1 MRACGETTE
10 QVRRG
15 GLKGVTA
22 VWRSI
27 QDTFALTDQGMK
39 DFMRGAG
46 FCALANL
53 MLMLPIVV
61 LYFTARGF
69 IRYLDD
75 PSVGLPDMALFAVAI
90 VAALVVMFVTQMW
103 EYRATYTAVYQ
114 ESARKRIAI
123 AERLRLLPLSF
134 FGKRDLADLTSVIM
148 KDCSDQERL
157 FSHTMPQIFGMG
169 ASTLVFAAMMFAFDW
184 RLAASALWPIPVALT
199 ALLLTARIQ
208 KSHTAKK
215 NAASLSF
222 ADGLQEYLECH
233 REIRSLNKVGV
244 FQGELDCRIDR
255 FEREKIDA
263 ELAMGVAVCSAQGF
277 LRLGIASVIVVGTML
292 LVTGQVDFLVFF
304 VYLLAVTRVY
314 DPINVVL
321 QAVAEL
327 MDMSLSLE
335 RMRAIEN
342 EPVQTGSTSFEP
354 QGYDVVFEDVG
365 FAYADGEDV
374 LGSVSFKAREG
385 QVTALV
391 GASGSGKSTAVKLAS
406 RFWDVSSGT
415 VFVGGVDVSTVDPE
429 TLLSAFSEVFQDVVL
444 FDDTVRENIRLGR
457 KDATNEEVLAAARAA
472 RCDEFVE
479 RLPNGYD
486 TMIGEN
492 GSRLSG
498 GERQR
503 ISIARALL
511 KDAPIVLLDE
521 ATASLDV
528 ENETYVQAALSE
540 LLQGKTVL
548 VIAHRM
554 RTVDNADK
562 IVVLEGGCVVE
573 QGSPAELREK
583 PDGRYRRML
592 ELQRESEVWAL

>member
-1 MRACGETTE
+1 
-10 QVRRG
+10 
-15 GLKGVTA
+15 
-22 VWRSI
+22 
-27 QDTFALTDQGMK
+27 MK

-61 LYFTARGF
+61 LYFVASDF
-69 IRYLDD
+69 VRYLGE
-75 PSVGLPDMALFAVAI
+75 PAIGLPGMAPYVVGI
-90 VAALVVMFVTQMW
+90 VAALAVMFVTQMW
-103 EYRATYTAVYQ
+103 EYRATYTVVYK

-184 RLAASALWPIPVALT
+184 RLAASALWPIPVALV
-199 ALLLTARIQ
+199 ALLLTARVQ

-222 ADGLQEYLECH
+222 VDGLQEYLECH
-233 REIRSLNKVGV
+233 REIRSLNKVGA
-244 FQGELDCRIDR
+244 FQSDLGRRIDR
-255 FEREKIDA
+255 FEREKIGA

-292 LVTGQVDFLVFF
+292 LVTGRVDFLVFF

-314 DPINVVL
+314 DPINVIL
-321 QAVAEL
+321 QAIAEL
-327 MDMSLSLE
+327 MDMSLSLK

-342 EPVQTGSTSFEP
+342 EPIQTGSTSFEP
-354 QGYDVVFEDVG
+354 QGYDVAFDDVG

-374 LGSVSFKAREG
+374 LDGVSFTAREG

-406 RFWDVSSGT
+406 RFWDVSSGV

-429 TLLSAFSEVFQDVVL
+429 TLLSSFSEVFQDVVL
-444 FDDTVRENIRLGR
+444 FDDTVRENIRLG
-457 KDATNEEVLAAARAA
+457 KKNATDEEVLAAAKAA
-472 RCDEFVE
+472 CCDEFVE

-486 TMIGEN
+486 TLIGEN
-492 GSRLSG
+492 GGRLSG

-511 KDAPIVLLDE
+511 KNAPIVLLDE

-528 ENETYVQAALSE
+528 ENETQVQAALSE

-562 IVVLEGGCVVE
+562 IVVLEGGRVVE

-583 PDGRYRRML
+583 PEGRYRRML
-592 ELQRESEVWAL
+592 ELQRESAAWAL

>member
-1 MRACGETTE
+1 
-10 QVRRG
+10 
-15 GLKGVTA
+15 
-22 VWRSI
+22 
-27 QDTFALTDQGMK
+27 MK

-61 LYFTARGF
+61 LYFVASDF
-69 IRYLDD
+69 VRYLGD
-75 PSVGLPDMALFAVAI
+75 PAVGLPGMALYAVGI
-90 VAALVVMFVTQMW
+90 VAALAVMFVTQMW
-103 EYRATYTAVYQ
+103 EYRATYTVVYQ

-184 RLAASALWPIPVALT
+184 RLAASALWPIPVALV
-199 ALLLTARIQ
+199 ALLLTARVQ

-222 ADGLQEYLECH
+222 VDGLQEYLECH
-233 REIRSLNKVGV
+233 REIRSLNKVGA
-244 FQGELDCRIDR
+244 FQSDLGRRIDR

-292 LVTGQVDFLVFF
+292 LVTGRVDFLVFF

-314 DPINVVL
+314 DPINVIL

-327 MDMSLSLE
+327 MDMSLSLG

-342 EPVQTGSTSFEP
+342 EPIQTGHTSFEP
-354 QGYDVVFEDVG
+354 QGYDVVFDDVG

-374 LGSVSFKAREG
+374 LDGVSFKAREG

-406 RFWDVSSGT
+406 RFWDVSSGA

-429 TLLSAFSEVFQDVVL
+429 TLLSSFSEVFQDVVL
-444 FDDTVRENIRLGR
+444 FDDTVRENIRLG
-457 KDATNEEVLAAARAA
+457 KKNATDEEVLAAAKAA

-486 TMIGEN
+486 TLIGEN
-492 GSRLSG
+492 GGRLSG

-511 KDAPIVLLDE
+511 KNAPIVLLDE

-528 ENETYVQAALSE
+528 ENETQVQAALSE

-562 IVVLEGGCVVE
+562 IVVLEGGRVVE

-583 PDGRYRRML
+583 PEGRYRRML
-592 ELQRESEVWAL
+592 ELQRESAAWAL

>member
-1 MRACGETTE
+1 
-10 QVRRG
+10 
-15 GLKGVTA
+15 
-22 VWRSI
+22 
-27 QDTFALTDQGMK
+27 MK

-61 LYFTARGF
+61 LYFVASDF
-69 IRYLDD
+69 VRYLGD
-75 PSVGLPDMALFAVAI
+75 PAVGLPGMTLYAVGI
-90 VAALVVMFVTQMW
+90 VAALAVMFVTQMW
-103 EYRATYTAVYQ
+103 EYRATYTVVYQ

-169 ASTLVFAAMMFAFDW
+169 ASTLVFAVMMFAFDW
-184 RLAASALWPIPVALT
+184 RLAASALWPIPVALV
-199 ALLLTARIQ
+199 ALLLTARVQ

-222 ADGLQEYLECH
+222 VDGLQEYLECH
-233 REIRSLNKVGV
+233 REIRSLNKVSA
-244 FQGELDCRIDR
+244 FQGELDRRIDR
-255 FEREKIDA
+255 FEREKIGA
-263 ELAMGVAVCSAQGF
+263 ELAMGMAVCSAQGF
-277 LRLGIASVIVVGTML
+277 LRLGIASVIVAGTML
-292 LVTGQVDFLVFF
+292 LVAGQVDFLVFF

-314 DPINVVL
+314 DPINVIL
-321 QAVAEL
+321 QAIAEL

-342 EPVQTGSTSFEP
+342 EPIQTGCTSFEP
-354 QGYDVVFEDVG
+354 QGYDVVFDDVG

-374 LGSVSFKAREG
+374 LDGVSFRAREG

-406 RFWDVSSGT
+406 RFWDVSSGA

-429 TLLSAFSEVFQDVVL
+429 TLLSSFSEVFQDVVL
-444 FDDTVRENIRLGR
+444 FDDTVRENIRLGK
-457 KDATNEEVLAAARAA
+457 KDATDEEVLAAAKAA

-511 KDAPIVLLDE
+511 KNAPIVLLDE

-528 ENETYVQAALSE
+528 ENETQVQAALSE
-540 LLQGKTVL
+540 LLQDKTVL

-562 IVVLEGGCVVE
+562 IVVLDGGRVAE

-592 ELQRESEVWAL
+592 ELQRESAAWAL

>member
-1 MRACGETTE
+1 MA
-10 QVRRG
+10 
-15 GLKGVTA
+15 A
-22 VWRSI
+22 VWRRI
-27 QDTFALTDQGMK
+27 QEAFALTDQGMK

-61 LYFTARGF
+61 LYFVASDF
-69 IRYLDD
+69 IGCLGD
-75 PSVGLPDMALFAVAI
+75 PAVGLPGMALYAVGI
-90 VAALVVMFVTQMW
+90 VAALAVMFVTQMW
-103 EYRATYTAVYQ
+103 EYRATYTVVYQ

-184 RLAASALWPIPVALT
+184 RLAASALWPIPVALV
-199 ALLLTARIQ
+199 ALLLTARVQ

-222 ADGLQEYLECH
+222 VDGLQEYLECH
-233 REIRSLNKVGV
+233 REIRSLNKVGA
-244 FQGELDCRIDR
+244 FQSDLGRRIDR
-255 FEREKIDA
+255 FEREKIGA

-292 LVTGQVDFLVFF
+292 LVAGRVDFLVFF

-314 DPINVVL
+314 DPINVIL
-321 QAVAEL
+321 QAIAEL
-327 MDMSLSLE
+327 MDMSLSLG

-342 EPVQTGSTSFEP
+342 EPIQTGHTSFEP
-354 QGYDVVFEDVG
+354 QGYDVAFDDVG

-374 LGSVSFKAREG
+374 LDGVSFTAREG

-406 RFWDVSSGT
+406 RFWDVSSGA

-429 TLLSAFSEVFQDVVL
+429 TLLSSFSEVFQDVVL
-444 FDDTVRENIRLGR
+444 FDDTVRENIRLG
-457 KDATNEEVLAAARAA
+457 KKNATDEEVLAAARAA

-528 ENETYVQAALSE
+528 ENETQVQAALSE

-562 IVVLEGGCVVE
+562 IVVLEGGRVVE

-583 PDGRYRRML
+583 PEGRYRRML
-592 ELQRESEVWAL
+592 ELQRESAAWAL

>member
-1 MRACGETTE
+1 MTT
-10 QVRRG
+10 VRRR
-15 GLKGVTA
+15 L
-22 VWRSI
+22 
-27 QDTFALTDQGMK
+27 QDIFALTDQGMK

-61 LYFTARGF
+61 LYFVASDF
-69 IRYLDD
+69 VRYLGE
-75 PSVGLPDMALFAVAI
+75 PAVGLPGMALYAVGI
-90 VAALVVMFVTQMW
+90 VAALAVMFVTQMW
-103 EYRATYTAVYQ
+103 EYRATYTVVYR

-157 FSHTMPQIFGMG
+157 FSHTMPQLFGMG
-169 ASTLVFAAMMFAFDW
+169 ASTLVFAVMMFAFDW
-184 RLAASALWPIPVALT
+184 RLAASALWPIPVALA
-199 ALLLTARIQ
+199 ALLLTARVQ

-222 ADGLQEYLECH
+222 VDGLQEYLECH
-233 REIRSLNKVGV
+233 REIRSLNKVSA
-244 FQGELDCRIDR
+244 FQGELDHCIDR
-255 FEREKIDA
+255 FEREKIGA

-292 LVTGQVDFLVFF
+292 LVAGRVDFLVFF

-314 DPINVVL
+314 DPINVIL
-321 QAVAEL
+321 QAIAEL
-327 MDMSLSLE
+327 MDMSLSLG

-342 EPVQTGSTSFEP
+342 EPIQTGRTSFEP
-354 QGYDVVFEDVG
+354 QGYDVAFDDVC

-374 LGSVSFKAREG
+374 LDGVSFTAREG

-406 RFWDVSSGT
+406 RFWDVSSGA

-429 TLLSAFSEVFQDVVL
+429 TLLSSFSEVFQDVVL
-444 FDDTVRENIRLGR
+444 FDDTVRENIRLG
-457 KDATNEEVLAAARAA
+457 KKNATDEEVLAAAKAA

-486 TMIGEN
+486 TLIGEN
-492 GSRLSG
+492 GGRLSG

-511 KDAPIVLLDE
+511 KNAPIVLLDE

-528 ENETYVQAALSE
+528 ENETQVQAALSE

-562 IVVLEGGCVVE
+562 IVVLEGGRVVE

-583 PDGRYRRML
+583 PEGRYRRML
-592 ELQRESEVWAL
+592 ELQRESAAWAL

>member
-1 MRACGETTE
+1 
-10 QVRRG
+10 
-15 GLKGVTA
+15 
-22 VWRSI
+22 
-27 QDTFALTDQGMK
+27 MK

-61 LYFTARGF
+61 LYFVASDF
-69 IRYLDD
+69 VRYLGE
-75 PSVGLPDMALFAVAI
+75 PAVGLPGMAPYVVGI
-90 VAALVVMFVTQMW
+90 VAALAVMFVTQMW
-103 EYRATYTAVYQ
+103 EYRATYTVVYQ

-184 RLAASALWPIPVALT
+184 RLAASALWPIPVALA
-199 ALLLTARIQ
+199 ALLLTARVQ

-222 ADGLQEYLECH
+222 VDGLQEYLECH
-233 REIRSLNKVGV
+233 REIRSLNKVGA
-244 FQGELDCRIDR
+244 FQSDLGRRIDR
-255 FEREKIDA
+255 FEREKIGA

-292 LVTGQVDFLVFF
+292 LVAGRVDFLVFF

-314 DPINVVL
+314 DPINVIL
-321 QAVAEL
+321 QAIAEL
-327 MDMSLSLE
+327 MDMSLSLK

-342 EPVQTGSTSFEP
+342 EPIQTGSTSFEP
-354 QGYDVVFEDVG
+354 QGYDVAFDDVG

-374 LGSVSFKAREG
+374 LSSVSFTAREG

-406 RFWDVSSGT
+406 RFWDVSSGA

-429 TLLSAFSEVFQDVVL
+429 TLLSSFSEVFQDVVL
-444 FDDTVRENIRLGR
+444 FDDTVRENIRLG
-457 KDATNEEVLAAARAA
+457 KKNATDEEVLAAAKAA

-486 TMIGEN
+486 TLIGEN
-492 GSRLSG
+492 GGRLSG

-511 KDAPIVLLDE
+511 KNAPIVLLDE

-528 ENETYVQAALSE
+528 ENETQVQAALSE

-562 IVVLEGGCVVE
+562 IVVLEGGRVVE

-583 PDGRYRRML
+583 PEGRYRRML
-592 ELQRESEVWAL
+592 ELQRESAAWAL

>member
-1 MRACGETTE
+1 MTT
-10 QVRRG
+10 VRR
-15 GLKGVTA
+15 
-22 VWRSI
+22 RI
-27 QDTFALTDQGMK
+27 QDAFALTDQGMK

-61 LYFTARGF
+61 LYFVASDF
-69 IRYLDD
+69 IGCLGD
-75 PSVGLPDMALFAVAI
+75 PAACLPSMAPYVVGI
-90 VAALVVMFVTQMW
+90 VAALAVMFVTQMW
-103 EYRATYTAVYQ
+103 EYRATYTVVYQ

-169 ASTLVFAAMMFAFDW
+169 ASTLVFAVMMFAFDW
-184 RLAASALWPIPVALT
+184 RLAASAFWPIPVALV
-199 ALLLTARIQ
+199 ALLLTARVQ

-222 ADGLQEYLECH
+222 VDGLQEYLECH
-233 REIRSLNKVGV
+233 REIRSLNKVGA
-244 FQGELDCRIDR
+244 FQSDLGRRIDR
-255 FEREKIDA
+255 FEREKIGA

-292 LVTGQVDFLVFF
+292 LVAGRVDFLVFF
-304 VYLLAVTRVY
+304 VYLLVVTRVY
-314 DPINVVL
+314 DPINVIL
-321 QAVAEL
+321 QAIAEL
-327 MDMSLSLE
+327 MDMSLSLK

-342 EPVQTGSTSFEP
+342 EPIQTGSTSFEP
-354 QGYDVVFEDVG
+354 QGYDVAFDDVG

-374 LGSVSFKAREG
+374 LDGVSFTAREG

-406 RFWDVSSGT
+406 RFWDVSSGA

-429 TLLSAFSEVFQDVVL
+429 TLLSSFSEVFQDVVL
-444 FDDTVRENIRLGR
+444 FDDTVRENIRLG
-457 KDATNEEVLAAARAA
+457 KKNATDEEVLAAAKAA

-528 ENETYVQAALSE
+528 ENETQVQAALSE

-562 IVVLEGGCVVE
+562 IVALEGGRVVE

-592 ELQRESEVWAL
+592 ELQRESAAWAL

>member
-1 MRACGETTE
+1 M
-10 QVRRG
+10 
-15 GLKGVTA
+15 TA
-22 VWRSI
+22 VWRRI
-27 QDTFALTDQGMK
+27 QDAFALTDQGMK

-61 LYFTARGF
+61 LYFAASDF

-75 PSVGLPDMALFAVAI
+75 PAVGLPDMALYAVGI
-90 VAALVVMFVTQMW
+90 VVALVVMFVTQMW
-103 EYRATYTAVYQ
+103 EYRATYTVVYQ

-157 FSHTMPQIFGMG
+157 FSHTMPQLFGMG
-169 ASTLVFAAMMFAFDW
+169 ASTLVFAVMMFAFDW
-184 RLAASALWPIPVALT
+184 RLAASALWPIPVALV
-199 ALLLTARIQ
+199 ALLLTARVQ

-222 ADGLQEYLECH
+222 VDGLQDYLECH

-292 LVTGQVDFLVFF
+292 LVAGQVDFLVFF

-314 DPINVVL
+314 DPINVIL
-321 QAVAEL
+321 QAIAEL
-327 MDMSLSLE
+327 MDMSLSLG

-342 EPVQTGSTSFEP
+342 EPIQTGHTSFEP
-354 QGYDVVFEDVG
+354 QGYDVAFDDVG

-374 LGSVSFKAREG
+374 LDGVSFKAREG

-406 RFWDVSSGT
+406 RFWDVSSGA

-429 TLLSAFSEVFQDVVL
+429 TLLSSFSEVFQDVVL
-444 FDDTVRENIRLGR
+444 FDDTVRENIRLG
-457 KDATNEEVLAAARAA
+457 KKNATDEEVLAAAKAA

-486 TMIGEN
+486 TLIGEN
-492 GSRLSG
+492 GGRLSG

-511 KDAPIVLLDE
+511 KNAPIVLLDE

-528 ENETYVQAALSE
+528 ENETQVQAALSE

-562 IVVLEGGCVVE
+562 IVVLEGGRVVE

-583 PDGRYRRML
+583 PEGRYRRML
-592 ELQRESEVWAL
+592 ELQRESAAWAL

>member
-1 MRACGETTE
+1 MTT
-10 QVRRG
+10 VRRR
-15 GLKGVTA
+15 L
-22 VWRSI
+22 
-27 QDTFALTDQGMK
+27 QDIFALTDQGMK

-61 LYFTARGF
+61 LYFVASNF
-69 IRYLDD
+69 IRYLGE
-75 PSVGLPDMALFAVAI
+75 PAVGLPGMALYAVGI
-90 VAALVVMFVTQMW
+90 VAALAVMFVTQMW
-103 EYRATYTAVYQ
+103 EYRATYTVVYQ

-157 FSHTMPQIFGMG
+157 FSHTMPQLFGMG
-169 ASTLVFAAMMFAFDW
+169 ASTLVFAVMMFAFDW
-184 RLAASALWPIPVALT
+184 RLAASALWPIPVALV
-199 ALLLTARIQ
+199 ALLLTAHIQ

-222 ADGLQEYLECH
+222 ADALQEYLECH
-233 REIRSLNKVGV
+233 REIRSLNKVGA
-244 FQGELDCRIDR
+244 FQDELDCRIDR
-255 FEREKIDA
+255 FEREKIGA

-277 LRLGIASVIVVGTML
+277 LRLGIASVIVVGTVL
-292 LVTGQVDFLVFF
+292 LVAGQVDFLVFF

-314 DPINVVL
+314 DPINVIL
-321 QAVAEL
+321 QAIAEL
-327 MDMSLSLE
+327 MDMSLSLG

-342 EPVQTGSTSFEP
+342 EPIQTGHTSFEP
-354 QGYDVVFEDVG
+354 QGYDVAFDDVG

-374 LGSVSFKAREG
+374 LDGVSFTAREG

-406 RFWDVSSGT
+406 RFWDVSSGA

-429 TLLSAFSEVFQDVVL
+429 TLLSSFSEVFQDVVL
-444 FDDTVRENIRLGR
+444 FDDTVRENIRLG
-457 KDATNEEVLAAARAA
+457 KKNATDEEVLAAAKAA

-486 TMIGEN
+486 TLIGEN
-492 GSRLSG
+492 GGRLSG

-511 KDAPIVLLDE
+511 KNAPIVLLDE

-528 ENETYVQAALSE
+528 ENETQVQAALSE

-562 IVVLEGGCVVE
+562 IVVLEGGRVVE

-583 PDGRYRRML
+583 PEGRYRRML
-592 ELQRESEVWAL
+592 ELQRESAAWAL

>member
-1 MRACGETTE
+1 MA
-10 QVRRG
+10 
-15 GLKGVTA
+15 A
-22 VWRSI
+22 VWRRI
-27 QDTFALTDQGMK
+27 QDAFALTDQGMK

-61 LYFTARGF
+61 LYFVASDF
-69 IRYLDD
+69 VRYLGE
-75 PSVGLPDMALFAVAI
+75 PAIGLPGMAPYVVGI
-90 VAALVVMFVTQMW
+90 VAALAVMFVTQMW
-103 EYRATYTAVYQ
+103 EYRATYTVVYK

-184 RLAASALWPIPVALT
+184 RLAASALWPIPVALV
-199 ALLLTARIQ
+199 ALLLTARVQ

-222 ADGLQEYLECH
+222 VDGLQEYLECH
-233 REIRSLNKVGV
+233 REIRSLNKVGA
-244 FQGELDCRIDR
+244 FQSDLGRRIDR
-255 FEREKIDA
+255 FEREKIGA

-292 LVTGQVDFLVFF
+292 LVAGRVDFLVFF

-314 DPINVVL
+314 DPINVIL
-321 QAVAEL
+321 QAIAEL
-327 MDMSLSLE
+327 MDMSLSLG

-342 EPVQTGSTSFEP
+342 EPIQTGSTSFEP
-354 QGYDVVFEDVG
+354 QGYDVAFDDVG

-374 LGSVSFKAREG
+374 LDGVSFTAWEG

-406 RFWDVSSGT
+406 RFWDVSSGA

-429 TLLSAFSEVFQDVVL
+429 TLLSSFSEVFQDVVL
-444 FDDTVRENIRLGR
+444 FDDTVRENIRLG
-457 KDATNEEVLAAARAA
+457 KKNATDEEVLAAARAA

-528 ENETYVQAALSE
+528 ENETQVQAALSE

-562 IVVLEGGCVVE
+562 IVVLEGGRVVE

-583 PDGRYRRML
+583 PEGRYRRML
-592 ELQRESEVWAL
+592 ELQRESAAWAL

>member
-1 MRACGETTE
+1 MW
-10 QVRRG
+10 RR
-15 GLKGVTA
+15 
-22 VWRSI
+22 I
-27 QDTFALTDQGMK
+27 QDAFALTDQGMK
-39 DFMRGAG
+39 DFMCGAG

-61 LYFTARGF
+61 LYFAASDF

-75 PSVGLPDMALFAVAI
+75 PSVGLPGMALYAAGI

-103 EYRATYTAVYQ
+103 EYRATYSAVYQ

-134 FGKRDLADLTSVIM
+134 FGRRDLSDLTSVIM

-184 RLAASALWPIPVALT
+184 RLAASALWPIPVALA

-215 NAASLSF
+215 NAAFLSF

-292 LVTGQVDFLVFF
+292 LVAGQVDFLVFF

-374 LGSVSFKAREG
+374 LSSVSFKAREG

-406 RFWDVSSGT
+406 RFWDVSSGAI
-415 VFVGGVDVSTVDPE
+415 FVGGVDVSTVDPE

-444 FDDTVRENIRLGR
+444 FDDTVRENIRLGK

-592 ELQRESEVWAL
+592 ELQRESEAWAL

>member
-1 MRACGETTE
+1 M
-10 QVRRG
+10 
-15 GLKGVTA
+15 TA
-22 VWRSI
+22 VWRRI
-27 QDTFALTDQGMK
+27 QDAFALTDQGMK
-39 DFMRGAG
+39 DFICGAG

-61 LYFTARGF
+61 LYFVASDF
-69 IRYLDD
+69 VRYLDN
-75 PSVGLPDMALFAVAI
+75 PSVGLPGMALYAAGI
-90 VAALVVMFVTQMW
+90 VAALAVMFVTQMW
-103 EYRATYTAVYQ
+103 EYRGTYTVVYQ
-114 ESARKRIAI
+114 ESARKRISI

-169 ASTLVFAAMMFAFDW
+169 ASTLVFAVMMFAFDW
-184 RLAASALWPIPVALT
+184 RLAASALWPIPVALV
-199 ALLLTARIQ
+199 ALLLTAHIQ

-222 ADGLQEYLECH
+222 ADALQEYLECH

-244 FQGELDCRIDR
+244 FQDELDCRIDR
-255 FEREKIDA
+255 FEREKIGA

-277 LRLGIASVIVVGTML
+277 LRLGIASVIVVGTVL

-321 QAVAEL
+321 QAIAEL

-374 LGSVSFKAREG
+374 LGDVSFKAREG

-406 RFWDVSSGT
+406 RFWDVSSGAI
-415 VFVGGVDVSTVDPE
+415 FVGGVDVSTVDPE

-444 FDDTVRENIRLGR
+444 FDDTVRENIRLGK

-562 IVVLEGGCVVE
+562 IVVLEGGCVAE

-592 ELQRESEVWAL
+592 ELQRESEAWVL

>member
-1 MRACGETTE
+1 MW
-10 QVRRG
+10 RR
-15 GLKGVTA
+15 
-22 VWRSI
+22 I
-27 QDTFALTDQGMK
+27 QDAFALTDQGMK
-39 DFMRGAG
+39 DFIRGAG

-61 LYFTARGF
+61 LYFAASDF

-75 PSVGLPDMALFAVAI
+75 PSVGLPGMALYAAGI
-90 VAALVVMFVTQMW
+90 VATLVVMFVTQMW
-103 EYRATYTAVYQ
+103 EYRATYSAVYQ

-134 FGKRDLADLTSVIM
+134 FGRRDLSDLTSVIM

-169 ASTLVFAAMMFAFDW
+169 ASTLVFAVMMFAFDW
-184 RLAASALWPIPVALT
+184 RLAASALWPIPVALV
-199 ALLLTARIQ
+199 ALLLTARVQ

-222 ADGLQEYLECH
+222 VDGLQEYLECH
-233 REIRSLNKVGV
+233 REIRSLNKVSA
-244 FQGELDCRIDR
+244 FQGELDRCIDC

-292 LVTGQVDFLVFF
+292 LVAGQIDFLVFF

-314 DPINVVL
+314 DPINVIL
-321 QAVAEL
+321 QAIAEL

-342 EPVQTGSTSFEP
+342 EAIQTGRTSFEP
-354 QGYDVVFEDVG
+354 QGYDVVFDDVG
-365 FAYADGEDV
+365 FSYADGEDV
-374 LGSVSFKAREG
+374 LDSVSFKAREG

-406 RFWDVSSGT
+406 RFWDVSSGA

-429 TLLSAFSEVFQDVVL
+429 TLLSSFSEVFQDVVL
-444 FDDTVRENIRLGR
+444 FDDTVRENIRLGK
-457 KDATNEEVLAAARAA
+457 KDATDEEVLAAAKAA

-528 ENETYVQAALSE
+528 ENETQVQAALSE
-540 LLQGKTVL
+540 LLQDKTVL

-562 IVVLEGGCVVE
+562 IVVLEDGRVVE
-573 QGSPAELREK
+573 QGSPTELREK
-583 PDGRYRRML
+583 PEGRYRRML
-592 ELQRESEVWAL
+592 ELQRESAAWTL

>member
-1 MRACGETTE
+1 MA
-10 QVRRG
+10 
-15 GLKGVTA
+15 A
-22 VWRSI
+22 VWRRI
-27 QDTFALTDQGMK
+27 QDAFALTDQGMK

-61 LYFTARGF
+61 LYFVASDF
-69 IRYLDD
+69 IGCLGD
-75 PSVGLPDMALFAVAI
+75 PAVCLPSMAPYVVGI
-90 VAALVVMFVTQMW
+90 VAALAVMFVTQMW
-103 EYRATYTAVYQ
+103 EYRATYTVVYK

-184 RLAASALWPIPVALT
+184 RLAASALWPIPVALV
-199 ALLLTARIQ
+199 ALLLTARVQ

-222 ADGLQEYLECH
+222 VDGLQEYLECH
-233 REIRSLNKVGV
+233 REIRSLNKVGA
-244 FQGELDCRIDR
+244 FQSDLGRRIDR
-255 FEREKIDA
+255 FEREKIGA

-292 LVTGQVDFLVFF
+292 LVAGRVDFLVFF

-314 DPINVVL
+314 DPINVIL
-321 QAVAEL
+321 QAIAEL
-327 MDMSLSLE
+327 MDMSLSLG

-342 EPVQTGSTSFEP
+342 EPIQTGHTSFEP
-354 QGYDVVFEDVG
+354 QGYDVAFDDVG

-374 LGSVSFKAREG
+374 LDGVSFTAREG

-406 RFWDVSSGT
+406 RFWDVSSGA

-429 TLLSAFSEVFQDVVL
+429 TLLSSFSEVFQDVVL
-444 FDDTVRENIRLGR
+444 FDDTVRENIRLG
-457 KDATNEEVLAAARAA
+457 KKNATDEEVLAAARAA

-528 ENETYVQAALSE
+528 ENETQVQAALSE

-562 IVVLEGGCVVE
+562 IVVLEGGRVVE

-583 PDGRYRRML
+583 PEGRYRRML
-592 ELQRESEVWAL
+592 ELQRESAAWAL

>member
-1 MRACGETTE
+1 
-10 QVRRG
+10 
-15 GLKGVTA
+15 
-22 VWRSI
+22 
-27 QDTFALTDQGMK
+27 MK

-61 LYFTARGF
+61 LYFVASDF
-69 IRYLDD
+69 IGCLGD
-75 PSVGLPDMALFAVAI
+75 PAACLPSMAPYVVGI
-90 VAALVVMFVTQMW
+90 VAALAVMFVTQMW
-103 EYRATYTAVYQ
+103 EYRATYTVVYK

-184 RLAASALWPIPVALT
+184 RLAASALWPIPVALA
-199 ALLLTARIQ
+199 ALLLTARVQ

-222 ADGLQEYLECH
+222 VDGLQEYLECH
-233 REIRSLNKVGV
+233 REIRSLNKVGA
-244 FQGELDCRIDR
+244 FQSDLGRRIDR
-255 FEREKIDA
+255 FEREKIGA

-292 LVTGQVDFLVFF
+292 LVAGRVDFLVFF

-314 DPINVVL
+314 DPINVIL
-321 QAVAEL
+321 QAIAEL
-327 MDMSLSLE
+327 MDMSLSLG

-342 EPVQTGSTSFEP
+342 EPIQTGHTSFEP
-354 QGYDVVFEDVG
+354 QGYDVAFDDVG

-374 LGSVSFKAREG
+374 LDGVSFTAREG

-406 RFWDVSSGT
+406 RFWDVSSGA

-429 TLLSAFSEVFQDVVL
+429 TLLSSFSEVFQDVVL
-444 FDDTVRENIRLGR
+444 FDDTVRENIRLG
-457 KDATNEEVLAAARAA
+457 KKNATDEEVLAAAKAA

-486 TMIGEN
+486 TLIGEN
-492 GSRLSG
+492 GGRLSG

-528 ENETYVQAALSE
+528 ENETQVQAALSE

-562 IVVLEGGCVVE
+562 IVVLEGGRVVE

-583 PDGRYRRML
+583 PEGRYRRML
-592 ELQRESEVWAL
+592 ELQRESAAWAL

>member
-1 MRACGETTE
+1 M
-10 QVRRG
+10 
-15 GLKGVTA
+15 TA
-22 VWRSI
+22 VWRRI
-27 QDTFALTDQGMK
+27 QDAFALTDQGMK

-61 LYFTARGF
+61 LYFVASDF
-69 IRYLDD
+69 IRYLDN
-75 PSVGLPDMALFAVAI
+75 PSVGLPGMALYAAGI
-90 VAALVVMFVTQMW
+90 VAALAVMFVTQMW
-103 EYRATYTAVYQ
+103 EYRGTYTVVYQ
-114 ESARKRIAI
+114 ESARKRISI

-169 ASTLVFAAMMFAFDW
+169 ASTLVFAVMMFAFDW
-184 RLAASALWPIPVALT
+184 RLAASALWPIPVALV
-199 ALLLTARIQ
+199 ALLLTAHIQ

-222 ADGLQEYLECH
+222 ADALQEYLECH
-233 REIRSLNKVGV
+233 REIRSLNKVGA
-244 FQGELDCRIDR
+244 FQDELDCRIDR
-255 FEREKIDA
+255 FEREKIGA

-277 LRLGIASVIVVGTML
+277 LRLGIASVIVVGTVL
-292 LVTGQVDFLVFF
+292 LVAGQVDFLVFF

-314 DPINVVL
+314 DPINVIL
-321 QAVAEL
+321 QAIAEL

-342 EPVQTGSTSFEP
+342 EPIQTGSTSFEP

-406 RFWDVSSGT
+406 RFWDVSSGAI
-415 VFVGGVDVSTVDPE
+415 FVGGVDVSTVDPE

-444 FDDTVRENIRLGR
+444 FDDTVRENIRLGK

-562 IVVLEGGCVVE
+562 IVVLEDGCVVE

-592 ELQRESEVWAL
+592 ELQRESEAWVL

>member
-1 MRACGETTE
+1 
-10 QVRRG
+10 
-15 GLKGVTA
+15 
-22 VWRSI
+22 
-27 QDTFALTDQGMK
+27 MK
-39 DFMRGAG
+39 DFMRGAW

-61 LYFTARGF
+61 LYFAASDF

-75 PSVGLPDMALFAVAI
+75 PSVGLPGMALYAAGI
-90 VAALVVMFVTQMW
+90 VATLVVMFVTQMW
-103 EYRATYTAVYQ
+103 EYRATYSAVYQ

-134 FGKRDLADLTSVIM
+134 FGRRDLSDLTSVIM

-184 RLAASALWPIPVALT
+184 RLAASALWPIPVALA

-233 REIRSLNKVGV
+233 REIRSLNKVGA

-321 QAVAEL
+321 QAIAEL

-374 LGSVSFKAREG
+374 LGDVSFKAREG

-406 RFWDVSSGT
+406 RFWDVSSGAI
-415 VFVGGVDVSTVDPE
+415 FVGGVDVSTVDPE

-444 FDDTVRENIRLGR
+444 FDDTVRENIRLGK
-457 KDATNEEVLAAARAA
+457 KDATNDEEVLAAARAA

-479 RLPNGYD
+479 RLPNGARHHD
-486 TMIGEN
+486 RETAAGFPVVN
-492 GSRLSG
+492 ASVSRLRVPCS
-498 GERQR
+498 
-503 ISIARALL
+503 

-573 QGSPAELREK
+573 QGKSPAELREK

-592 ELQRESEVWAL
+592 ELQRESEAWVL

>member
-1 MRACGETTE
+1 MA
-10 QVRRG
+10 
-15 GLKGVTA
+15 A
-22 VWRSI
+22 VWRRI
-27 QDTFALTDQGMK
+27 QDAFALTDQGMK

-61 LYFTARGF
+61 LYFVASDF
-69 IRYLDD
+69 IRYLGD
-75 PSVGLPDMALFAVAI
+75 PAVCLPSMAPYVVGI
-90 VAALVVMFVTQMW
+90 VAALAVMFVTQMW
-103 EYRATYTAVYQ
+103 EYRATYTVVYK

-184 RLAASALWPIPVALT
+184 RLAASALWPIPVALV
-199 ALLLTARIQ
+199 ALLLTVRVQ

-222 ADGLQEYLECH
+222 VDGLQEYLECH
-233 REIRSLNKVGV
+233 REIRSLNKVGA
-244 FQGELDCRIDR
+244 FQNDLGRRIDR
-255 FEREKIDA
+255 FEREKIGA

-292 LVTGQVDFLVFF
+292 LVAGRVDFLVFF

-314 DPINVVL
+314 DPINVIL
-321 QAVAEL
+321 QAIAEL
-327 MDMSLSLE
+327 MDMSLSLG

-342 EPVQTGSTSFEP
+342 EPIQTGHTSFEP
-354 QGYDVVFEDVG
+354 QGYDVAFDDVG

-374 LGSVSFKAREG
+374 LDGVSFTAREG

-406 RFWDVSSGT
+406 RFWDVSSGA

-429 TLLSAFSEVFQDVVL
+429 TLLSSFSEVFQDVAL
-444 FDDTVRENIRLGR
+444 FDDTVRENIRLG
-457 KDATNEEVLAAARAA
+457 KKNATDEEVLAAAKAA

-486 TMIGEN
+486 TLIGEN
-492 GSRLSG
+492 GGRLSG

-528 ENETYVQAALSE
+528 ENETQVQAALSE

-562 IVVLEGGCVVE
+562 IVVLEGGSVVE

-583 PDGRYRRML
+583 PEGRYRRML
-592 ELQRESEVWAL
+592 ELQRESAAWAL

>member
-1 MRACGETTE
+1 
-10 QVRRG
+10 
-15 GLKGVTA
+15 
-22 VWRSI
+22 
-27 QDTFALTDQGMK
+27 MK

-61 LYFTARGF
+61 LYFVASDF
-69 IRYLDD
+69 VRYLGE
-75 PSVGLPDMALFAVAI
+75 PAVGLPGMALYAVGI
-90 VAALVVMFVTQMW
+90 VAALAVMFVTQMW
-103 EYRATYTAVYQ
+103 EYRATYTVVYK

-169 ASTLVFAAMMFAFDW
+169 ASTLVFAVMMFAFDW
-184 RLAASALWPIPVALT
+184 RLAASAFWPIPVALV
-199 ALLLTARIQ
+199 ALLLTARVQ

-222 ADGLQEYLECH
+222 VDGLQEYLECH
-233 REIRSLNKVGV
+233 REIRSLNKVGA
-244 FQGELDCRIDR
+244 FQSDLGRRIDR
-255 FEREKIDA
+255 FEREKIGA

-292 LVTGQVDFLVFF
+292 LVAGRVDFLVFF

-314 DPINVVL
+314 DPINVIL
-321 QAVAEL
+321 QAIAEL
-327 MDMSLSLE
+327 MDMSLSLK
-335 RMRAIEN
+335 RVRAIEN
-342 EPVQTGSTSFEP
+342 EPIQTGSTSFEP
-354 QGYDVVFEDVG
+354 QGYDVAFDDVG

-374 LGSVSFKAREG
+374 LDGVSFTAREG

-406 RFWDVSSGT
+406 RFWDVSSGA

-429 TLLSAFSEVFQDVVL
+429 TLLSSFSEVFQDVVL
-444 FDDTVRENIRLGR
+444 FDDTVRENIRLG
-457 KDATNEEVLAAARAA
+457 KKNATDEEVLAAAKAA

-528 ENETYVQAALSE
+528 ENETQVQAALSE

-562 IVVLEGGCVVE
+562 IVVLEGGRVVE

-592 ELQRESEVWAL
+592 ELQRESAAWAL

>member
-1 MRACGETTE
+1 
-10 QVRRG
+10 
-15 GLKGVTA
+15 
-22 VWRSI
+22 
-27 QDTFALTDQGMK
+27 
-39 DFMRGAG
+39 MRGAG

-61 LYFTARGF
+61 LYFVASDF
-69 IRYLDD
+69 VRYLGE
-75 PSVGLPDMALFAVAI
+75 PAVGLPGMALYAVGI

-103 EYRATYTAVYQ
+103 EYRATYTVVYQ

-184 RLAASALWPIPVALT
+184 RLAASALWPIPVALV
-199 ALLLTARIQ
+199 ALLLTARVQ

-215 NAASLSF
+215 NAASLLF
-222 ADGLQEYLECH
+222 VDGLQEYLECH
-233 REIRSLNKVGV
+233 REIRSLNKVGA
-244 FQGELDCRIDR
+244 FQSDLGRRIDR
-255 FEREKIDA
+255 FEREKIGA

-292 LVTGQVDFLVFF
+292 LVAGRVDFLVFF

-314 DPINVVL
+314 DPINVIL

-327 MDMSLSLE
+327 MDMSLSLK

-342 EPVQTGSTSFEP
+342 EPIQTGSTSFEP
-354 QGYDVVFEDVG
+354 QGYDVAFDDVG

-374 LGSVSFKAREG
+374 LDGVSFTAREG

-406 RFWDVSSGT
+406 RFWDVSSGA

-429 TLLSAFSEVFQDVVL
+429 TLLSSFSEVFQDVVL
-444 FDDTVRENIRLGR
+444 FDDTVRENIRLG
-457 KDATNEEVLAAARAA
+457 KKNATDEEVLAAARAA

-528 ENETYVQAALSE
+528 ENETQVQAALSE

-562 IVVLEGGCVVE
+562 IVVLEGGSVVE

-583 PDGRYRRML
+583 PEGRYRRML
-592 ELQRESEVWAL
+592 ELQRESAAWAL

>member
-1 MRACGETTE
+1 M
-10 QVRRG
+10 V
-15 GLKGVTA
+15 A
-22 VWRSI
+22 VWRRI
-27 QDTFALTDQGMK
+27 QDAFALTDQGMK

-61 LYFTARGF
+61 LYFVASDF
-69 IRYLDD
+69 IGCLGD
-75 PSVGLPDMALFAVAI
+75 PAACLPSMAPYVVGI
-90 VAALVVMFVTQMW
+90 VAALAVMFVTQMW
-103 EYRATYTAVYQ
+103 EYRATYTVVYE

-184 RLAASALWPIPVALT
+184 RLAASALWPIPVALA
-199 ALLLTARIQ
+199 ALLLTARVQ

-222 ADGLQEYLECH
+222 VDGLQEYLECH
-233 REIRSLNKVGV
+233 REIRSLNKVGA
-244 FQGELDCRIDR
+244 FQSDLGRRIDR
-255 FEREKIDA
+255 FERERIDA

-292 LVTGQVDFLVFF
+292 LVAGRVDFLVFF

-314 DPINVVL
+314 DPINVIL

-327 MDMSLSLE
+327 MDMSLSLK

-342 EPVQTGSTSFEP
+342 EPIQTGSTSFEP
-354 QGYDVVFEDVG
+354 QGYDVAFDDVG

-374 LGSVSFKAREG
+374 LDGVSFTAREG

-406 RFWDVSSGT
+406 RFWDVSSGA
-415 VFVGGVDVSTVDPE
+415 VFVGGIDVSTVDPE
-429 TLLSAFSEVFQDVVL
+429 TLLSSFSEVFQDVVL
-444 FDDTVRENIRLGR
+444 FDGTVRENIRLG
-457 KDATNEEVLAAARAA
+457 KKNATDEEVLAAAKVA

-486 TMIGEN
+486 TLIGEN
-492 GSRLSG
+492 GGRLSG

-511 KDAPIVLLDE
+511 KNAPIVLLDE

-528 ENETYVQAALSE
+528 ENETQVQAALSE

-562 IVVLEGGCVVE
+562 IVVLEGGRVVE

-583 PDGRYRRML
+583 PEGRYRRML
-592 ELQRESEVWAL
+592 ELQRESAAWAL

>member
-1 MRACGETTE
+1 M
-10 QVRRG
+10 V
-15 GLKGVTA
+15 A
-22 VWRSI
+22 VWRRI
-27 QDTFALTDQGMK
+27 QDAFALTDQGMK

-61 LYFTARGF
+61 LYFVASDF
-69 IRYLDD
+69 IGCLGD
-75 PSVGLPDMALFAVAI
+75 PAACLPSMAPYVVGI
-90 VAALVVMFVTQMW
+90 VAALAVMFVTQMW
-103 EYRATYTAVYQ
+103 EYRATYTVVYQ

-134 FGKRDLADLTSVIM
+134 FGKRDLADLTSVIV

-169 ASTLVFAAMMFAFDW
+169 ASTLVFAVMMFAFDW
-184 RLAASALWPIPVALT
+184 RLAASALWPIPVALV
-199 ALLLTARIQ
+199 ALLLTARVQ

-222 ADGLQEYLECH
+222 VDGLQEYLECH
-233 REIRSLNKVGV
+233 REIRSLNKVGA
-244 FQGELDCRIDR
+244 FQSDLGRRIDR

-292 LVTGQVDFLVFF
+292 LVAGRVDFLVFF

-314 DPINVVL
+314 DPINVIL

-327 MDMSLSLE
+327 MDMSLSLK

-342 EPVQTGSTSFEP
+342 EPIQTGSTSFEP
-354 QGYDVVFEDVG
+354 QGYDVAFDDVG

-374 LGSVSFKAREG
+374 LDGVSFAAREG

-406 RFWDVSSGT
+406 RFWDVSSGA
-415 VFVGGVDVSTVDPE
+415 VFVGGIDVSTVDPE
-429 TLLSAFSEVFQDVVL
+429 TLLSSFSEVFQDVVL
-444 FDDTVRENIRLGR
+444 FDDTVRENIRLG
-457 KDATNEEVLAAARAA
+457 KKNATDEEVLAAARAA

-486 TMIGEN
+486 TLIGEN
-492 GSRLSG
+492 GGRLSG

-511 KDAPIVLLDE
+511 KNAPIVLLDE

-528 ENETYVQAALSE
+528 ENETQVQAALSE

-562 IVVLEGGCVVE
+562 IVVLEGGRVVE

-583 PDGRYRRML
+583 PEGRYRRML
-592 ELQRESEVWAL
+592 ELQRESAAWAL

>member
-1 MRACGETTE
+1 MTT
-10 QVRRG
+10 VRRR
-15 GLKGVTA
+15 L
-22 VWRSI
+22 
-27 QDTFALTDQGMK
+27 QDIFALTDQGMK

-61 LYFTARGF
+61 LYFVASDF
-69 IRYLDD
+69 IRYLGE
-75 PSVGLPDMALFAVAI
+75 PAVGLPGMALYAVGI
-90 VAALVVMFVTQMW
+90 VAALAVMFVTQMW
-103 EYRATYTAVYQ
+103 EYRATYTVVYQ

-157 FSHTMPQIFGMG
+157 FSHTMPQLFGMG
-169 ASTLVFAAMMFAFDW
+169 ASTLVFAVMMFAFDW
-184 RLAASALWPIPVALT
+184 RLAASALWPIPVALA
-199 ALLLTARIQ
+199 ALLLTARVQ

-222 ADGLQEYLECH
+222 VDGLQEYLECH
-233 REIRSLNKVGV
+233 REIRSLNKVSA
-244 FQGELDCRIDR
+244 FQGELDHCIDR
-255 FEREKIDA
+255 FEREKIGA

-292 LVTGQVDFLVFF
+292 LVAGRVDFLVFF

-314 DPINVVL
+314 DPINVIL
-321 QAVAEL
+321 QAIAEL
-327 MDMSLSLE
+327 MDMSLSLG

-342 EPVQTGSTSFEP
+342 EPIQTGRTSFEP
-354 QGYDVVFEDVG
+354 QGYDVAFDDVG

-374 LGSVSFKAREG
+374 LDGVSFTAREG

-406 RFWDVSSGT
+406 RFWDVSSGA

-429 TLLSAFSEVFQDVVL
+429 TLLSSFSEVFQDVVL
-444 FDDTVRENIRLGR
+444 FDDTVRENIRLG
-457 KDATNEEVLAAARAA
+457 KKNATDEEVLAAAKAA

-486 TMIGEN
+486 TLIGEN
-492 GSRLSG
+492 GGRLSG

-511 KDAPIVLLDE
+511 KNAPIVLLDE

-528 ENETYVQAALSE
+528 ENETQVQAALSE

-562 IVVLEGGCVVE
+562 IVVLEGGRVVE

-583 PDGRYRRML
+583 PEGRYRRML
-592 ELQRESEVWAL
+592 ELQRESAAWAL

>member
-1 MRACGETTE
+1 MR
-10 QVRRG
+10 RR
-15 GLKGVTA
+15 
-22 VWRSI
+22 I
-27 QDTFALTDQGMK
+27 QDAFALTDQGMK
-39 DFMRGAG
+39 DFIRGAG

-61 LYFTARGF
+61 LYFVASDF
-69 IRYLDD
+69 VRYLGD
-75 PSVGLPDMALFAVAI
+75 PSAGLPDIALYAGGI
-90 VAALVVMFVTQMW
+90 VAALAVMFVTQMW
-103 EYRATYTAVYQ
+103 EYRGTYTVVYQ

-169 ASTLVFAAMMFAFDW
+169 ASTLVFAVMMFAFDW
-184 RLAASALWPIPVALT
+184 RLAASALWPIPVALV

-233 REIRSLNKVGV
+233 REIRSLNKVGA
-244 FQGELDCRIDR
+244 FQGELDRCIDC
-255 FEREKIDA
+255 FEREKIGA

-277 LRLGIASVIVVGTML
+277 LRLGIASVIVVGTVL
-292 LVTGQVDFLVFF
+292 LVAGQVEFLVFF

-314 DPINVVL
+314 DPINVIL
-321 QAVAEL
+321 QAIAEL

-342 EPVQTGSTSFEP
+342 EPIQTGSTSFEP
-354 QGYDVVFEDVG
+354 QGYDVVFDNVS
-365 FAYADGEDV
+365 FAYANGEDV
-374 LGSVSFKAREG
+374 LNGVSFKAQEG

-406 RFWDVSSGT
+406 RFWDVSSGA
-415 VFVGGVDVSTVDPE
+415 VFVGGVNVSAIDPE
-429 TLLSAFSEVFQDVVL
+429 TLLSAYSEVFQDVVL
-444 FDDTVRENIRLGR
+444 FDGTVRENIRLG
-457 KDATNEEVLAAARAA
+457 KKNATDEEVLAAAKAA

-479 RLPNGYD
+479 RLPSGYD

-503 ISIARALL
+503 ISIARTLL

-528 ENETYVQAALSE
+528 ENETQVQAALSE

-562 IVVLEGGCVVE
+562 IVVLEGGRVAE
-573 QGSPAELREK
+573 QGSPAELRERPEGK
-583 PDGRYRRML
+583 YRRML
-592 ELQRESEVWAL
+592 ELQSESATWAL

>member
-1 MRACGETTE
+1 MTT
-10 QVRRG
+10 VRR
-15 GLKGVTA
+15 
-22 VWRSI
+22 RI
-27 QDTFALTDQGMK
+27 QDAFALTDQGMK
-39 DFMRGAG
+39 DFIRGAG

-61 LYFTARGF
+61 LYFVASDF
-69 IRYLDD
+69 VRYLGD
-75 PSVGLPDMALFAVAI
+75 PAVGLPGMTLYAVGI
-90 VAALVVMFVTQMW
+90 VAALAVMFVTQMW
-103 EYRATYTAVYQ
+103 EYRGTYTVVYQ
-114 ESARKRIAI
+114 ESARKRISI

-169 ASTLVFAAMMFAFDW
+169 ASTLVFAVMMFAFDW
-184 RLAASALWPIPVALT
+184 RLAASALWPIPVALV
-199 ALLLTARIQ
+199 ALLLTARVQ

-222 ADGLQEYLECH
+222 ADALQEYLECH
-233 REIRSLNKVGV
+233 REIRSLNKVSA
-244 FQGELDCRIDR
+244 FQDELDRCIDR

-292 LVTGQVDFLVFF
+292 LVAGQVDFLVFF

-314 DPINVVL
+314 DPINVIL
-321 QAVAEL
+321 QAIAEL
-327 MDMSLSLE
+327 MDMSLSLG
-335 RMRAIEN
+335 RMRAIDN
-342 EPVQTGSTSFEP
+342 EPIQTGLTLFEP
-354 QGYDVVFEDVG
+354 QGYDVVFDDVG

-374 LGSVSFKAREG
+374 LDGVSFKAREG

-406 RFWDVSSGT
+406 RFWDPSSGA

-444 FDDTVRENIRLGR
+444 FDDTVRENIRLGK

-528 ENETYVQAALSE
+528 ENETHVQAALSE

-562 IVVLEGGCVVE
+562 IVVLEGGRVAE
-573 QGSPAELREK
+573 QGSPAELRERPEGK
-583 PDGRYRRML
+583 YRRML
-592 ELQRESEVWAL
+592 ELQSESATWAL

>member
-1 MRACGETTE
+1 
-10 QVRRG
+10 
-15 GLKGVTA
+15 
-22 VWRSI
+22 
-27 QDTFALTDQGMK
+27 MK

-61 LYFTARGF
+61 LYFVASDF
-69 IRYLDD
+69 VRYLGE
-75 PSVGLPDMALFAVAI
+75 PAVGLPGMALYAVGI
-90 VAALVVMFVTQMW
+90 VAALAVMFVTQMW
-103 EYRATYTAVYQ
+103 EYRATYTVVYQ

-157 FSHTMPQIFGMG
+157 FSHTMPQLFGMG
-169 ASTLVFAAMMFAFDW
+169 ASTLVFAVMMFAFDW
-184 RLAASALWPIPVALT
+184 RLAASALWPIPVALV
-199 ALLLTARIQ
+199 ALLLTARVQ

-222 ADGLQEYLECH
+222 VDRLQEYLECH
-233 REIRSLNKVGV
+233 REIRSLNKVSA
-244 FQGELDCRIDR
+244 FQGELDHCIDR
-255 FEREKIDA
+255 FEREKIGA

-292 LVTGQVDFLVFF
+292 LVAGRVDFLVFF

-314 DPINVVL
+314 DPINVIL
-321 QAVAEL
+321 QAIAEL
-327 MDMSLSLE
+327 MDMSLSLG

-342 EPVQTGSTSFEP
+342 EPIQTGHTSFEP
-354 QGYDVVFEDVG
+354 QGYDVAFDDVG

-374 LGSVSFKAREG
+374 LDGVSFKAREG

-406 RFWDVSSGT
+406 RFWDVSSGA

-429 TLLSAFSEVFQDVVL
+429 TLLSSFSEVFQDVVL
-444 FDDTVRENIRLGR
+444 FDDTVRENIRLG
-457 KDATNEEVLAAARAA
+457 KKNATDEEVLAAAKAA

-486 TMIGEN
+486 TLIGEN
-492 GSRLSG
+492 GGRLSG

-511 KDAPIVLLDE
+511 KNAPIVLLDE

-528 ENETYVQAALSE
+528 ENETQVQAALSE
-540 LLQGKTVL
+540 LLQGKTIL

-562 IVVLEGGCVVE
+562 IVVLEGGRVVE

-592 ELQRESEVWAL
+592 ELQRESEAWVL

>member
-1 MRACGETTE
+1 MTT
-10 QVRRG
+10 VRRR
-15 GLKGVTA
+15 L
-22 VWRSI
+22 
-27 QDTFALTDQGMK
+27 QDIFALTDQGMK

-61 LYFTARGF
+61 LYFVASDF
-69 IRYLDD
+69 VRYLGE
-75 PSVGLPDMALFAVAI
+75 PAVGLPGMALYAVGI
-90 VAALVVMFVTQMW
+90 VAALAVMFVTQMW
-103 EYRATYTAVYQ
+103 EYRATYTVVYQ

-157 FSHTMPQIFGMG
+157 FSHTLPQLFGMG
-169 ASTLVFAAMMFAFDW
+169 ASTLVFAVMMFAFDW
-184 RLAASALWPIPVALT
+184 RLAASALWPIPVALA
-199 ALLLTARIQ
+199 ALLLTARVQ

-222 ADGLQEYLECH
+222 VDGLQEYLECH
-233 REIRSLNKVGV
+233 REIRSLNKVSA
-244 FQGELDCRIDR
+244 FQGELDHCIDR
-255 FEREKIDA
+255 FEREKIGA

-292 LVTGQVDFLVFF
+292 LVAGRVDFLVFF

-314 DPINVVL
+314 DPINVIL
-321 QAVAEL
+321 QAIAEL
-327 MDMSLSLE
+327 MDMSLSLG

-342 EPVQTGSTSFEP
+342 EPIQTGHTSFEP
-354 QGYDVVFEDVG
+354 QGYDVAFDDVG

-374 LGSVSFKAREG
+374 LDGVSFTAREG

-406 RFWDVSSGT
+406 RFWDVSSGA

-429 TLLSAFSEVFQDVVL
+429 TLLSSFSEVFQDVVL
-444 FDDTVRENIRLGR
+444 FDDTVRENIRLG
-457 KDATNEEVLAAARAA
+457 KKNATDEEVLAAAKAA

-486 TMIGEN
+486 TLIGEN
-492 GSRLSG
+492 GGRLSG

-511 KDAPIVLLDE
+511 KNAPIVLLDE

-528 ENETYVQAALSE
+528 ENETQVQAALSE

-562 IVVLEGGCVVE
+562 IVVLEGGRVVE

-583 PDGRYRRML
+583 PEGRYRRML
-592 ELQRESEVWAL
+592 ELQRESAAWAL

>member
-1 MRACGETTE
+1 MTT
-10 QVRRG
+10 VRRR
-15 GLKGVTA
+15 L
-22 VWRSI
+22 
-27 QDTFALTDQGMK
+27 QDIFALTDQGMK
-39 DFMRGAG
+39 DFIRGAG

-61 LYFTARGF
+61 LYFTASDF
-69 IRYLDD
+69 VRYLGD
-75 PSVGLPDMALFAVAI
+75 PSVGLPSMALYAVGI
-90 VAALVVMFVTQMW
+90 VAALAVMFVTQMW
-103 EYRATYTAVYQ
+103 EYRGTYTVVYQ

-134 FGKRDLADLTSVIM
+134 FGKRDLSDLTSVIM

-169 ASTLVFAAMMFAFDW
+169 ASTLVFAVMMFAFDW
-184 RLAASALWPIPVALT
+184 RLAASALWPIPVALV
-199 ALLLTARIQ
+199 ALLLTARVQ

-222 ADGLQEYLECH
+222 VDGLQEYLECH
-233 REIRSLNKVGV
+233 REIRSLNKVSA
-244 FQGELDCRIDR
+244 FQGELDRCIDC

-292 LVTGQVDFLVFF
+292 LVAGQIDFLVFF

-314 DPINVVL
+314 DPINVIL
-321 QAVAEL
+321 QAIAEL

-342 EPVQTGSTSFEP
+342 EAIQTGRTSFEP
-354 QGYDVVFEDVG
+354 QGYDVVFDDVG
-365 FAYADGEDV
+365 FSYADGEDV
-374 LGSVSFKAREG
+374 LDSVSFKAREG

-406 RFWDVSSGT
+406 RFWDVSSGA

-429 TLLSAFSEVFQDVVL
+429 TLLSSFSEVFQDVVL
-444 FDDTVRENIRLGR
+444 FDDTVRENIRLGK
-457 KDATNEEVLAAARAA
+457 KDATDEEVLAAAKAA

-528 ENETYVQAALSE
+528 ENETQVQAALSE
-540 LLQGKTVL
+540 LLQDKTVL

-562 IVVLEGGCVVE
+562 IVVLENGRVAE
-573 QGSPAELREK
+573 QGSPAELRER
-583 PDGRYRRML
+583 PEGEYCRML
-592 ELQRESEVWAL
+592 ELQRESGAWTL

>member
-1 MRACGETTE
+1 
-10 QVRRG
+10 
-15 GLKGVTA
+15 
-22 VWRSI
+22 
-27 QDTFALTDQGMK
+27 
-39 DFMRGAG
+39 MRGAG

-61 LYFTARGF
+61 LYFVASDF
-69 IRYLDD
+69 VRYLGE
-75 PSVGLPDMALFAVAI
+75 PAVGLPGMALYAVGI
-90 VAALVVMFVTQMW
+90 VAALAVMFVTQMW
-103 EYRATYTAVYQ
+103 EYRATYTVVYQ

-157 FSHTMPQIFGMG
+157 FSHTMPQLFGMG
-169 ASTLVFAAMMFAFDW
+169 ASTLVFAVMMFAFDW
-184 RLAASALWPIPVALT
+184 RLAVSALWPIPVALA
-199 ALLLTARIQ
+199 ALLLTARVQ

-222 ADGLQEYLECH
+222 VDGLQEYLECH
-233 REIRSLNKVGV
+233 REIRSLNKVSA
-244 FQGELDCRIDR
+244 FQGELDHCIDR
-255 FEREKIDA
+255 FEREKIGA

-292 LVTGQVDFLVFF
+292 LVAGRVDFLVFF

-314 DPINVVL
+314 DPINVIL
-321 QAVAEL
+321 QAIAEL
-327 MDMSLSLE
+327 MDMSLSLG

-342 EPVQTGSTSFEP
+342 EPIQTGHTSFEP
-354 QGYDVVFEDVG
+354 QGYDVAFDDVG

-374 LGSVSFKAREG
+374 LDGVSFTAREG

-406 RFWDVSSGT
+406 RFWDVSSGA

-429 TLLSAFSEVFQDVVL
+429 TLLSSFSEVFQDVVL
-444 FDDTVRENIRLGR
+444 FDDTVRENIRLG
-457 KDATNEEVLAAARAA
+457 KKNATDEEVLAAAKAA

-486 TMIGEN
+486 TLIGEN
-492 GSRLSG
+492 GGRLSG

-511 KDAPIVLLDE
+511 KNAPIVLLDE

-528 ENETYVQAALSE
+528 ENETQVQAALSE

-562 IVVLEGGCVVE
+562 IVVLEGGRVVE

-583 PDGRYRRML
+583 PEGRYRRML
-592 ELQRESEVWAL
+592 ELQRESAAWAL

>member
-1 MRACGETTE
+1 MW
-10 QVRRG
+10 RR
-15 GLKGVTA
+15 
-22 VWRSI
+22 I
-27 QDTFALTDQGMK
+27 QDAFALTDQGMK

-61 LYFTARGF
+61 LYFTASDF
-69 IRYLDD
+69 IRYLGD
-75 PSVGLPDMALFAVAI
+75 PAVGLPSMALYAVGI
-90 VAALVVMFVTQMW
+90 VAALAVMFVTQMW
-103 EYRATYTAVYQ
+103 EYRGTYTVVYQ

-134 FGKRDLADLTSVIM
+134 FGKRDLSDLTSVIM

-169 ASTLVFAAMMFAFDW
+169 ASTLVFAVMMFAFDW
-184 RLAASALWPIPVALT
+184 RLAASALWPIPVALV
-199 ALLLTARIQ
+199 ALLLTARVQ

-222 ADGLQEYLECH
+222 VDGLQEYLECH
-233 REIRSLNKVGV
+233 REIRSLNKVSA
-244 FQGELDCRIDR
+244 FQGELDRCIDC

-292 LVTGQVDFLVFF
+292 LVAGQIDFLVFF

-314 DPINVVL
+314 DPINVIL
-321 QAVAEL
+321 QAIAEL

-342 EPVQTGSTSFEP
+342 EPIQTGRTSFEP
-354 QGYDVVFEDVG
+354 QGYDVVFDDVG
-365 FAYADGEDV
+365 FSYADGEDV
-374 LGSVSFKAREG
+374 LDSVSFKAREG

-406 RFWDVSSGT
+406 RFWDVSSGAI
-415 VFVGGVDVSTVDPE
+415 FVGGVDVSTVDPE
-429 TLLSAFSEVFQDVVL
+429 TLLSSFSEVFQDVVL
-444 FDDTVRENIRLGR
+444 FDDTVRENIRLGK
-457 KDATNEEVLAAARAA
+457 KDATDEEVLAAAKAA

-528 ENETYVQAALSE
+528 ENETQVQAALSE
-540 LLQGKTVL
+540 LLQDKTVL

-583 PDGRYRRML
+583 SEGKYRRML
-592 ELQRESEVWAL
+592 ELQRESEAWVL

>member
-1 MRACGETTE
+1 
-10 QVRRG
+10 
-15 GLKGVTA
+15 
-22 VWRSI
+22 
-27 QDTFALTDQGMK
+27 MK

-61 LYFTARGF
+61 LYFVASDF
-69 IRYLDD
+69 IGCLGD
-75 PSVGLPDMALFAVAI
+75 PAACLPSMAPYVVGI
-90 VAALVVMFVTQMW
+90 VAALAVMFVTQMW
-103 EYRATYTAVYQ
+103 EYRATYTVVYK

-184 RLAASALWPIPVALT
+184 RLAASALWPIPVALV
-199 ALLLTARIQ
+199 ALLLTARVQ

-222 ADGLQEYLECH
+222 VDGLQEYLECH
-233 REIRSLNKVGV
+233 REIRSLNKVGA
-244 FQGELDCRIDR
+244 FQSDLGRRIDR
-255 FEREKIDA
+255 FEREKIGA

-292 LVTGQVDFLVFF
+292 LVAGRVDFLVFF

-314 DPINVVL
+314 DPINVIL
-321 QAVAEL
+321 QAIAEL
-327 MDMSLSLE
+327 MDMSLSLG

-342 EPVQTGSTSFEP
+342 EPIQTGSTSFEP
-354 QGYDVVFEDVG
+354 QGYDVAFDDVG

-374 LGSVSFKAREG
+374 LDGVSFTAWEG

-406 RFWDVSSGT
+406 RFWDVSSGA

-429 TLLSAFSEVFQDVVL
+429 TLLSSFSEVFQDVVL
-444 FDDTVRENIRLGR
+444 FDDTVRENIRLG
-457 KDATNEEVLAAARAA
+457 KKNATDEEVLAAARAA

-583 PDGRYRRML
+583 PEGRYRRML
-592 ELQRESEVWAL
+592 ELQRESAAWAL

>member
-1 MRACGETTE
+1 MA
-10 QVRRG
+10 
-15 GLKGVTA
+15 A
-22 VWRSI
+22 VWRRI
-27 QDTFALTDQGMK
+27 QDAFALTDQGMK

-61 LYFTARGF
+61 LYFVASDF
-69 IRYLDD
+69 VRYLGD
-75 PSVGLPDMALFAVAI
+75 PAVGLPGMALYAVGI
-90 VAALVVMFVTQMW
+90 VAALAVMFVTQMW
-103 EYRATYTAVYQ
+103 EYRATYTVVYQ

-157 FSHTMPQIFGMG
+157 FSHTMPQLFGMG

-184 RLAASALWPIPVALT
+184 RLAASALWPIPVALA
-199 ALLLTARIQ
+199 ALLLTARVQ

-222 ADGLQEYLECH
+222 VDGLQEYLECH
-233 REIRSLNKVGV
+233 REMRSLNKVGA
-244 FQGELDCRIDR
+244 FQSDLGRRIDR
-255 FEREKIDA
+255 FEREKIGA

-292 LVTGQVDFLVFF
+292 LVAGRVDFLVFF

-314 DPINVVL
+314 DPINVIL
-321 QAVAEL
+321 QAIAEL
-327 MDMSLSLE
+327 MDMSLSLG

-342 EPVQTGSTSFEP
+342 KPIQTGGTSFEP
-354 QGYDVVFEDVG
+354 QGYDVAFDDVG

-374 LGSVSFKAREG
+374 LDGVSFTAREG

-406 RFWDVSSGT
+406 RFWDVSSGA

-429 TLLSAFSEVFQDVVL
+429 TLLSSFSEVFQDVVL
-444 FDDTVRENIRLGR
+444 FDDTVRENIRLG
-457 KDATNEEVLAAARAA
+457 KKNATDEEVLAAAKAA

-486 TMIGEN
+486 TLIGEN
-492 GSRLSG
+492 GGRLSG

-511 KDAPIVLLDE
+511 KNAPIVLLDE

-528 ENETYVQAALSE
+528 ENETQVQAALSE

-562 IVVLEGGCVVE
+562 IVVLEGGRVVE
-573 QGSPAELREK
+573 QGSPAELHEK
-583 PDGRYRRML
+583 PEGRYRRML
-592 ELQRESEVWAL
+592 ELQRESAAWAL

>member
-1 MRACGETTE
+1 
-10 QVRRG
+10 
-15 GLKGVTA
+15 
-22 VWRSI
+22 
-27 QDTFALTDQGMK
+27 MK

-61 LYFTARGF
+61 LYFVASDF
-69 IRYLDD
+69 VRYLGE
-75 PSVGLPDMALFAVAI
+75 PAIGLPGMAPYVVGI
-90 VAALVVMFVTQMW
+90 VAALAVMFVTQMW
-103 EYRATYTAVYQ
+103 EYRATYTVVYQ

-169 ASTLVFAAMMFAFDW
+169 ASTLVFAAMMVAFDW
-184 RLAASALWPIPVALT
+184 RLAASALWPIPVALA
-199 ALLLTARIQ
+199 ALLLTARVQ

-222 ADGLQEYLECH
+222 VDGLQEYLECH
-233 REIRSLNKVGV
+233 REIRSLNKVGA
-244 FQGELDCRIDR
+244 FQSDLGRRIDR
-255 FEREKIDA
+255 FEREKIGA

-292 LVTGQVDFLVFF
+292 LVTGRVDFLVFF

-314 DPINVVL
+314 DPINVIL

-327 MDMSLSLE
+327 MDMSLSLG

-342 EPVQTGSTSFEP
+342 EPIQTGSTSFEP
-354 QGYDVVFEDVG
+354 QGYDVAFDDVG

-374 LGSVSFKAREG
+374 LDGVSFTAREG

-406 RFWDVSSGT
+406 RFWDVSSGA

-429 TLLSAFSEVFQDVVL
+429 TLLSSFSEVFQDVVL
-444 FDDTVRENIRLGR
+444 FDDTVRENIRLG
-457 KDATNEEVLAAARAA
+457 KKNATDEEVLAAAKAA

-486 TMIGEN
+486 TLIGEN
-492 GSRLSG
+492 GGRLSG

-511 KDAPIVLLDE
+511 KNAPIVLLDE

-528 ENETYVQAALSE
+528 ENETQVQAALSE

-562 IVVLEGGCVVE
+562 IVVLEGGRVVE

-583 PDGRYRRML
+583 PEGRYRRML
-592 ELQRESEVWAL
+592 ELQRESAAWAL

>member
-1 MRACGETTE
+1 
-10 QVRRG
+10 
-15 GLKGVTA
+15 
-22 VWRSI
+22 
-27 QDTFALTDQGMK
+27 MK

-61 LYFTARGF
+61 LYFVASDF
-69 IRYLDD
+69 IGCLGD
-75 PSVGLPDMALFAVAI
+75 PAACLPSMAPYVVGI
-90 VAALVVMFVTQMW
+90 VAALAVMFVTQMW
-103 EYRATYTAVYQ
+103 EYRATYTVVYK

-184 RLAASALWPIPVALT
+184 RLAASALWPIPVALA
-199 ALLLTARIQ
+199 ALLLTARVQ

-222 ADGLQEYLECH
+222 VDGLQEYLECH
-233 REIRSLNKVGV
+233 REIRSLNKVGA
-244 FQGELDCRIDR
+244 FQSDLGRRIDR
-255 FEREKIDA
+255 FEREKIGA

-292 LVTGQVDFLVFF
+292 LVAGRVDFLVFF
-304 VYLLAVTRVY
+304 VYLLTVTRVY
-314 DPINVVL
+314 DPINVIL
-321 QAVAEL
+321 QAIAEL
-327 MDMSLSLE
+327 MDMSLSLK

-342 EPVQTGSTSFEP
+342 EPIQTGSTSFEP
-354 QGYDVVFEDVG
+354 QGYDVAFDDVG

-374 LGSVSFKAREG
+374 LDGVSFTAREG

-406 RFWDVSSGT
+406 RFWDVSSGA

-429 TLLSAFSEVFQDVVL
+429 TLLSSFSEVFQDVVL
-444 FDDTVRENIRLGR
+444 FDDTVRENIRLG
-457 KDATNEEVLAAARAA
+457 KKNATDEEVLAAARAA

-511 KDAPIVLLDE
+511 KDALIVLLDE

-528 ENETYVQAALSE
+528 ENETQVQAALSE

-562 IVVLEGGCVVE
+562 IVVLEGGRVVE

-583 PDGRYRRML
+583 PEGRYRRML
-592 ELQRESEVWAL
+592 ELQRESAAWAL

>member
-1 MRACGETTE
+1 MTT
-10 QVRRG
+10 VRRR
-15 GLKGVTA
+15 L
-22 VWRSI
+22 
-27 QDTFALTDQGMK
+27 QDIFALTDQGMK

-61 LYFTARGF
+61 LYFVASDF
-69 IRYLDD
+69 IRYLGE
-75 PSVGLPDMALFAVAI
+75 PAVGLPGMALYTVGI
-90 VAALVVMFVTQMW
+90 VAALAVMFITQMW
-103 EYRATYTAVYQ
+103 EYRATYTVVYQ

-157 FSHTMPQIFGMG
+157 FSHTMPQLFGMG
-169 ASTLVFAAMMFAFDW
+169 ASTLVFAVMMFAFDW
-184 RLAASALWPIPVALT
+184 RLAASALWPIPVALA
-199 ALLLTARIQ
+199 ALLLTARVQ

-222 ADGLQEYLECH
+222 VDGLQEYLECH
-233 REIRSLNKVGV
+233 REIRSLNKVSA
-244 FQGELDCRIDR
+244 FQGELDHCIDR
-255 FEREKIDA
+255 FEREKIGA

-292 LVTGQVDFLVFF
+292 LVAGRVDFLVFF

-314 DPINVVL
+314 DPINVIL
-321 QAVAEL
+321 QAIAEL
-327 MDMSLSLE
+327 MDMSLSLG

-342 EPVQTGSTSFEP
+342 EPIQTGHTSFEP
-354 QGYDVVFEDVG
+354 QGYDVAFDDVG

-374 LGSVSFKAREG
+374 LDGVSFKAREG

-406 RFWDVSSGT
+406 RFWDVSSGA

-429 TLLSAFSEVFQDVVL
+429 TLLSSFSEVFQDVVL
-444 FDDTVRENIRLGR
+444 FEDTVRENIRLG
-457 KDATNEEVLAAARAA
+457 KKNATDEEVLAAAKAA

-486 TMIGEN
+486 TLIGEN
-492 GSRLSG
+492 GGRLSG

-511 KDAPIVLLDE
+511 KNAPIVLLDE

-528 ENETYVQAALSE
+528 ENETQVQAALSE

-562 IVVLEGGCVVE
+562 IVVLEGGRVVE

-583 PDGRYRRML
+583 PEGRYRRML
-592 ELQRESEVWAL
+592 ELQRESAAWAL

>member
-1 MRACGETTE
+1 MW
-10 QVRRG
+10 RR
-15 GLKGVTA
+15 
-22 VWRSI
+22 I
-27 QDTFALTDQGMK
+27 QDAFALTDQGMK

-61 LYFTARGF
+61 LYFAASDF

-75 PSVGLPDMALFAVAI
+75 PSVGLPGMALYAAGI
-90 VAALVVMFVTQMW
+90 VAALAVMFVTQMW
-103 EYRATYTAVYQ
+103 EYRGTYTVVYQ
-114 ESARKRIAI
+114 ESARKRISI

-169 ASTLVFAAMMFAFDW
+169 ASTLVFAVMMFAFDW
-184 RLAASALWPIPVALT
+184 RLAASALWSIPVALV
-199 ALLLTARIQ
+199 ALLLTAHIQ

-374 LGSVSFKAREG
+374 LSSVSFKAREG

-406 RFWDVSSGT
+406 RFWDVSSGAI
-415 VFVGGVDVSTVDPE
+415 FVGGVDVSTVDPE

-444 FDDTVRENIRLGR
+444 FDDTVRENIRLGK
-457 KDATNEEVLAAARAA
+457 KDATNEEVLVAARAA

-592 ELQRESEVWAL
+592 ELQRESEAWVL

>member
-1 MRACGETTE
+1 MTT
-10 QVRRG
+10 VRRR
-15 GLKGVTA
+15 L
-22 VWRSI
+22 
-27 QDTFALTDQGMK
+27 QDIFALTDQGMK

-61 LYFTARGF
+61 LYFVASDF
-69 IRYLDD
+69 VRYLGE
-75 PSVGLPDMALFAVAI
+75 PAVGLPGMALYAVGI
-90 VAALVVMFVTQMW
+90 VAALAVMFVTQMW
-103 EYRATYTAVYQ
+103 EYRATYTVVYR

-157 FSHTMPQIFGMG
+157 FSHTMPQLFGMG
-169 ASTLVFAAMMFAFDW
+169 ASTLVFAVMMFAFDW
-184 RLAASALWPIPVALT
+184 RLAASALWPIPVALA
-199 ALLLTARIQ
+199 ALLLTARVQ

-222 ADGLQEYLECH
+222 VDGLQEYLECH
-233 REIRSLNKVGV
+233 REIRSLNKVSA
-244 FQGELDCRIDR
+244 FQGELDHCIDR
-255 FEREKIDA
+255 FEREKIGA

-292 LVTGQVDFLVFF
+292 LVAGRVDFLVFF

-314 DPINVVL
+314 DPINVIL
-321 QAVAEL
+321 QAIAEL
-327 MDMSLSLE
+327 MDMSLSLG

-342 EPVQTGSTSFEP
+342 EPIQTGHTSFEP
-354 QGYDVVFEDVG
+354 QGYDVAFDDVG

-374 LGSVSFKAREG
+374 LDGVLFTAREG

-406 RFWDVSSGT
+406 RFWDVSSGA

-429 TLLSAFSEVFQDVVL
+429 TLLSSFSEVFQDVVL
-444 FDDTVRENIRLGR
+444 FDDTVRENIRLG
-457 KDATNEEVLAAARAA
+457 KKNATDEEVLAAAKAA

-486 TMIGEN
+486 TLIGEN
-492 GSRLSG
+492 GGRLSG

-511 KDAPIVLLDE
+511 KNAPIVLLDE

-528 ENETYVQAALSE
+528 ENETQVQAALSE

-562 IVVLEGGCVVE
+562 IVVLEGGRVVE

-583 PDGRYRRML
+583 PEGRYRRML
-592 ELQRESEVWAL
+592 ELQRESAAWAL

>member
-1 MRACGETTE
+1 
-10 QVRRG
+10 
-15 GLKGVTA
+15 
-22 VWRSI
+22 
-27 QDTFALTDQGMK
+27 MK

-61 LYFTARGF
+61 LYFVASDF
-69 IRYLDD
+69 IRYLGE
-75 PSVGLPDMALFAVAI
+75 PAVGLPGMALYAVGI
-90 VAALVVMFVTQMW
+90 VAALAVMFVTQMW
-103 EYRATYTAVYQ
+103 EYRATYTVVYQ

-157 FSHTMPQIFGMG
+157 FSHTMPQLFGMG
-169 ASTLVFAAMMFAFDW
+169 ASTLVFAVMMFAFDW
-184 RLAASALWPIPVALT
+184 RLAASALWPIPVALV
-199 ALLLTARIQ
+199 ALLLTARVQ

-222 ADGLQEYLECH
+222 VDGLQEYLECH
-233 REIRSLNKVGV
+233 REIRSLNKVSA
-244 FQGELDCRIDR
+244 FQGELDHCIDR
-255 FEREKIDA
+255 FEREKIGA

-292 LVTGQVDFLVFF
+292 LVAGRVDFLVFF

-314 DPINVVL
+314 DPINVIL
-321 QAVAEL
+321 QAIAEL
-327 MDMSLSLE
+327 MDMSLSLG

-342 EPVQTGSTSFEP
+342 EPIQTGHTSFEP
-354 QGYDVVFEDVG
+354 QGYDVVFDDVG

-374 LGSVSFKAREG
+374 LDGVSFKAREG

-406 RFWDVSSGT
+406 RFWDVSSGA

-429 TLLSAFSEVFQDVVL
+429 TLLSSFSEVFQDVVL
-444 FDDTVRENIRLGR
+444 FDDTVRENIRLG
-457 KDATNEEVLAAARAA
+457 KKNATDEEVLAAAKAA

-486 TMIGEN
+486 TLIGEN
-492 GSRLSG
+492 GGRLSG

-511 KDAPIVLLDE
+511 KNAPIVLLDE

-528 ENETYVQAALSE
+528 ENETQVQAALSE

-562 IVVLEGGCVVE
+562 IVVLEGGRVVE

-583 PDGRYRRML
+583 PEGRYRRML
-592 ELQRESEVWAL
+592 ELQRESAAWAL

>member
-1 MRACGETTE
+1 
-10 QVRRG
+10 
-15 GLKGVTA
+15 
-22 VWRSI
+22 
-27 QDTFALTDQGMK
+27 MK

-61 LYFTARGF
+61 LYFVASDF
-69 IRYLDD
+69 IGCLGD
-75 PSVGLPDMALFAVAI
+75 PAVCLPSMAPYVVGI
-90 VAALVVMFVTQMW
+90 VAALAVMFVTQMW
-103 EYRATYTAVYQ
+103 EYRATYTVVYK

-184 RLAASALWPIPVALT
+184 RLAASALWPIPVALA
-199 ALLLTARIQ
+199 ALLLTARVQ

-222 ADGLQEYLECH
+222 VDGLQEYLECH
-233 REIRSLNKVGV
+233 REIRSLNKVGA
-244 FQGELDCRIDR
+244 FQSDLGRRIDR
-255 FEREKIDA
+255 FEREKIGA

-292 LVTGQVDFLVFF
+292 LVAGRVDFLVFF

-314 DPINVVL
+314 DPINVIL
-321 QAVAEL
+321 QAIAEL
-327 MDMSLSLE
+327 MDMSLSLK

-342 EPVQTGSTSFEP
+342 EPIQTGSTSFEP
-354 QGYDVVFEDVG
+354 QGYDVAFDDVG

-374 LGSVSFKAREG
+374 LDGVSFTAREG

-406 RFWDVSSGT
+406 RFWDVSSGA

-429 TLLSAFSEVFQDVVL
+429 TLLSSFSEVFQDVVL
-444 FDDTVRENIRLGR
+444 FDDTVRENIRLG
-457 KDATNEEVLAAARAA
+457 KKNATDEEVLAAAKAA

-486 TMIGEN
+486 TLIGEN
-492 GSRLSG
+492 GGRLSG

-511 KDAPIVLLDE
+511 KNAPIVLLDE

-528 ENETYVQAALSE
+528 ENETQVQAALSE

-562 IVVLEGGCVVE
+562 IVVLEGGRVVE

-583 PDGRYRRML
+583 PEGRYRRML
-592 ELQRESEVWAL
+592 ELQRESAAWAL